1 MQAPLSTTRA
11 AWLSG
16 ALSGLALL
24 GVLGASPASGQS
36 KVDLQVL
43 DASAVKKA
51 IESNKGKVVLVN
63 YWATWCAPCVDEF
76 PDIVKLQ
83 NQYRDKGLV
92 VLGISFDDP
101 DDKDK
106 VVAFAGQNKVTFP
119 LMMRKS
125 GSLERFSDSLDKR
138 WSGVL
143 PTSYV
148 IDRNGKRVGKPMVG
162 LRSYE
167 QFVAAVEPLLK

>member
-1 MQAPLSTTRA
+1 MHSSLSTARA
-11 AWLSG
+11 AGLAG
-16 ALSGLALL
+16 ALAGFALL
-24 GVLGASPASGQS
+24 GVLGAGPAAGQA
-36 KVDLQVL
+36 KVDLQSL
-43 DASAVKKA
+43 DAAEVKKA

-92 VLGISFDDP
+92 VVGVSFDDP
-101 DDKDK
+101 DEKDK
-106 VVAFAGQNKVTFP
+106 VVDFANQNKANFP
-119 LMMRKS
+119 LLMRKS
-125 GSLERFSDSLDKR
+125 GSLEKFSATLDKR

-143 PTSYV
+143 PTTYV
-148 IDRNGKRVGKPMVG
+148 IDKSGKRVGKPMTGV
-162 LRSYE
+162 RTYE